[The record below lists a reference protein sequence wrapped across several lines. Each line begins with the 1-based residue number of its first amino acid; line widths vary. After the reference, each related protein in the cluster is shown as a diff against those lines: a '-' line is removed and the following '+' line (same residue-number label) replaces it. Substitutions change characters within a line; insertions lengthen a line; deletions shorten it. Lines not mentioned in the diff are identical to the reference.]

1 MRSIISS
8 ITVQSIFQIQFLAP
22 FVTEFKGFGP
32 LNIDLKCARGF
43 QALKLISL
51 AWEVL

>member
-1 MRSIISS
+1 MRCNISS
-8 ITVQSIFQIQFLAP
+8 ITDQIIFQIAFLAH

-32 LNIDLKCARGF
+32 FNKDLKCARGF